1 MHAIVD
7 AFVLALKLIFTGDA
21 EVYSI
26 TARTLAISGSST
38 VIGALLFVPLGCLIY
53 FNNFWGKR
61 ALISIIQT
69 CYSVPTVFVG
79 LLVYLV
85 FSRAGPLGV
94 FGILF
99 TPQVMV
105 IGQVVLISAIVT
117 GLTISGLSGVS
128 PAIRETAT
136 SLGAS
141 RLQSVWVVVKEA
153 RFAVLTAVLVGFG
166 RAISEVGLALMVGGN
181 IRGYTRVLTTAISLE
196 TGKGEIALS
205 LALGFILVTLALIV
219 TVLSNRFLMAKE
231 VNIAQSRASAS

>member
-7 AFVLALKLIFTGDA
+7 AFVLAVKMIFTGDP

-26 TARTLAISGSST
+26 TVRTLEISLSST
-38 VIGALLFVPLGCLIY
+38 AIGALLFVPLGCLIY

-61 ALISIIQT
+61 ALISVIQT
-69 CYSVPTVFVG
+69 CYSLPTVFVG
-79 LLVYLV
+79 LLVFLV
-85 FSRAGPLGV
+85 FSRAGPLGI
-94 FGILF
+94 FGIMF

-117 GLTISGLSGVS
+117 GLTISALSGIR
-128 PAIRETAT
+128 PAIRETAI

-141 RLQSVWVVVKEA
+141 RFQSVWAVLKEA
-153 RFAVLTAVLVGFG
+153 RFAVLTAIWVGFG

-196 TGKGEIALS
+196 TGKGDVALS
-205 LALGFILVTLALIV
+205 LALGFILVAIALIV
-219 TVLSNRFLMAKE
+219 TILANRFLRVKE
-231 VNIAQSRASAS
+231 VYVAQSRASAS

>member
-1 MHAIVD
+1 MHAIAD
-7 AFVLALKLIFTGDA
+7 AFVLAVKMIFTGDP

-26 TARTLAISGSST
+26 TARTLEISLSST

-53 FNNFWGKR
+53 FNHFRGKR
-61 ALISIIQT
+61 TLISIIQT
-69 CYSVPTVFVG
+69 CYSLPTVFVG
-79 LLVYLV
+79 LLVFLV

-94 FGILF
+94 FGIMF

-117 GLTISGLSGVS
+117 GLTISALSGVS
-128 PAIRETAT
+128 PAIRETAI

-141 RLQSVWVVVKEA
+141 RFQSVWAVLKEA
-153 RFAVLTAVLVGFG
+153 RFAVLTAILVGFG

-196 TGKGEIALS
+196 TGKGEVALS
-205 LALGFILVTLALIV
+205 LALGFILVALALIV
-219 TVLSNRFLMAKE
+219 TVLANRFLRVKE
-231 VNIAQSRASAS
+231 VDVARSQGSAS

>member
-1 MHAIVD
+1 MHAIAD
-7 AFVLALKLIFTGDA
+7 AFVLAVKMIFTGDA

-26 TARTLAISGSST
+26 TARTLAISLSST
-38 VIGALLFVPLGCLIY
+38 LIGALLFVPLGCLIY
-53 FNNFWGKR
+53 FNNFRGKR
-61 ALISIIQT
+61 LLISIIQT
-69 CYSVPTVFVG
+69 CYSIPTVFVG
-79 LLVYLV
+79 LLVFLV
-85 FSRAGPLGV
+85 FSRAGPLGF

-117 GLTISGLSGVS
+117 GLTISALSGVS
-128 PAIRETAT
+128 PAIRETAV

-141 RLQSVWVVVKEA
+141 RLQSVWAVLKEA

-219 TVLSNRFLMAKE
+219 TVLANRFLMAKE
-231 VNIAQSRASAS
+231 VNVAQSRASAS

>member
-7 AFVLALKLIFTGDA
+7 AFVLAVKLIFTGDA

-38 VIGALLFVPLGCLIY
+38 IIGALLFVPLGCLIY

-61 ALISIIQT
+61 ALIGIIQT
-69 CYSVPTVFVG
+69 CYSIPTVFVG

>member
-7 AFVLALKLIFTGDA
+7 AFVLSVKLIFTGDA

-53 FNNFWGKR
+53 FNNFWGKK

-69 CYSVPTVFVG
+69 CYSIPTVFVG

-85 FSRAGPLGV
+85 FSRSGPLGV

-117 GLTISGLSGVS
+117 GLTISALSGVS

-136 SLGAS
+136 TLGAS

-181 IRGYTRVLTTAISLE
+181 ILGYTRVLTTAISLY
-196 TGKGEIALS
+196 TGQGEIALS
-205 LALGFILVTLALIV
+205 LALGFILVALALIV
-219 TVLSNRFLMAKE
+219 TVLANRFLMSKE

>member
-7 AFVLALKLIFTGDA
+7 AFVLAMKLIFTGDA

-53 FNNFWGKR
+53 FNNFRGKR

-69 CYSVPTVFVG
+69 CYSVPTVFIG
-79 LLVYLV
+79 LLVFLV
-85 FSRAGPLGV
+85 FSRSGPLGF

-166 RAISEVGLALMVGGN
+166 RAISEVGLAIMVGGN

-196 TGKGEIALS
+196 TGQGEIALA
-205 LALGFILVTLALIV
+205 LALGFILISLALIV
-219 TVLSNRFLMAKE
+219 TVLANRFLMAKE
-231 VNIAQSRASAS
+231 VNIAQSRASVS

>member
-1 MHAIVD
+1 MHAIAD
-7 AFVLALKLIFTGDA
+7 AFVLAVKMIFTGDA

-26 TARTLAISGSST
+26 TARTLAISLSST
-38 VIGALLFVPLGCLIY
+38 LIGALLFVPLGCLIY
-53 FNNFWGKR
+53 FNNFRGKR

-69 CYSVPTVFVG
+69 CYSVPTVYVG
-79 LLVYLV
+79 LLVYLL
-85 FSRAGPLGV
+85 FSRAGPLGF

-141 RLQSVWVVVKEA
+141 RLQSVWAVLKEA

-219 TVLSNRFLMAKE
+219 TVLANRFLMAKE

>member
-7 AFVLALKLIFTGDA
+7 AFVLAVKLIFTGDA

-38 VIGALLFVPLGCLIY
+38 IIGALLFVPLGCLIY

-69 CYSVPTVFVG
+69 CYSVPTVFIG
-79 LLVYLV
+79 LLVFLV
-85 FSRAGPLGV
+85 FSRSGPLGF

-141 RLQSVWVVVKEA
+141 RLQSVWLVVKEA

-196 TGKGEIALS
+196 TGQGEIALA
-205 LALGFILVTLALIV
+205 LALGFILISLALIV
-219 TVLSNRFLMAKE
+219 TVLANRFLMTKE
-231 VNIAQSRASAS
+231 VNIAQSRASVS

>member
-7 AFVLALKLIFTGDA
+7 AFVLAVKMIFTGDP

-26 TARTLAISGSST
+26 TARTLEISISST
-38 VIGALLFVPLGCLIY
+38 LIGALLFVPLGCLIY

-61 ALISIIQT
+61 TLISIIQT
-69 CYSVPTVFVG
+69 CYSLPTVFVG
-79 LLVYLV
+79 LLVFLV

-94 FGILF
+94 FGIMF

-117 GLTISGLSGVS
+117 GLTISALSGVS
-128 PAIRETAT
+128 PAIRETAV

-141 RLQSVWVVVKEA
+141 RFQSVWAVLKES
-153 RFAVLTAVLVGFG
+153 RFAVLTSVLVGFG

-196 TGKGEIALS
+196 TGKGEVALS
-205 LALGFILVTLALIV
+205 LALGFILVALALIV
-219 TVLSNRFLMAKE
+219 TVLANRFLRVKE
-231 VNIAQSRASAS
+231 VDVARSQGSAS

>member
-7 AFVLALKLIFTGDA
+7 AFVLAVKMIFTGDP
-21 EVYSI
+21 EVYGI
-26 TARTLAISGSST
+26 TARTLEISLSST

-53 FNNFWGKR
+53 FSHFRGKR
-61 ALISIIQT
+61 TLISIIQT
-69 CYSVPTVFVG
+69 CYSLPTVFVG
-79 LLVYLV
+79 LLVFLV

-94 FGILF
+94 FGIMF

-117 GLTISGLSGVS
+117 GLTISALSGVS
-128 PAIRETAT
+128 PAIRETAV

-141 RLQSVWVVVKEA
+141 RVQSVWTVLKEA
-153 RFAVLTAVLVGFG
+153 RFAVLTAILVGFG

-196 TGKGEIALS
+196 TGKGEVALS
-205 LALGFILVTLALIV
+205 LALGFILVALALIV
-219 TVLSNRFLMAKE
+219 TVLANRFLRVKE
-231 VNIAQSRASAS
+231 VDVARSQGSAS

>member
-7 AFVLALKLIFTGDA
+7 AFVLAVKMIFTGNA

-38 VIGALLFVPLGCLIY
+38 IIGALLFVPLGCLIY

-85 FSRAGPLGV
+85 FSRSGPLGV

-117 GLTISGLSGVS
+117 GLTISALSGVS
-128 PAIRETAT
+128 PAIRETD
-136 SLGAS
+136 
-141 RLQSVWVVVKEA
+141 RKSVV
-153 RFAVLTAVLVGFG
+153 
-166 RAISEVGLALMVGGN
+166 
-181 IRGYTRVLTTAISLE
+181 
-196 TGKGEIALS
+196 
-205 LALGFILVTLALIV
+205 
-219 TVLSNRFLMAKE
+219 
-231 VNIAQSRASAS
+231 